1 MTREARGTAAS
12 PLLGDNSGEGDEG
25 VRVEL
30 FGVARL
36 AAGHKAVVL
45 PYAQAGS
52 LGEVV
57 GALAERCPALVGPV
71 IAAGGRALVE
81 GHIFNVN
88 GRDFVPDLGAAL
100 RPGDTVLLIAAAA
113 GG

>member
-1 MTREARGTAAS
+1 MSQEVRATAAS
-12 PLLGDNSGEGDEG
+12 PLLGDDSGEGAEG
-25 VRVEL
+25 VRVEF

-36 AAGHKAVVL
+36 AAGHKAVVV

-71 IAAGGRALVE
+71 IAAGGRALLD
-81 GHIFNVN
+81 GYIFNVN